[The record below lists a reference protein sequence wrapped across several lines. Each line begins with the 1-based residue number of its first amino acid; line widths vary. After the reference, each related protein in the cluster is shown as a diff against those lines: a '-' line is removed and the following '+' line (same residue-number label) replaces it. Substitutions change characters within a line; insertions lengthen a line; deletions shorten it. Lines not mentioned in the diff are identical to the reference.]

1 MSLFFYD
8 SRIMFMD
15 LVFATNNPNKIRE
28 INNLLGD
35 SFNLLSLDDIGFKG
49 EIPETNPTIEEN
61 ASAKAFFIY
70 EKFLVDCFAD
80 DTGLEVE
87 ALNNQPGVYSARFA
101 EIDGRKKFNSR
112 KELTEAN
119 IEKLL
124 SLLKGLNNR
133 KARFRTVISLV
144 RGGEELRFE
153 GIVEGNIIDEKRGES
168 GFGYDPV
175 FIAEG
180 QNRTFAEISLDEKN
194 RISHRAIAFRKLV
207 DYLKSIDY

>member
-8 SRIMFMD
+8 SKILFMD

-28 INNLLGD
+28 INNLLDD
-35 SFNLLSLDDIGFKG
+35 SFNLLGLEDIGFQG
-49 EIPETNPTIEEN
+49 EIPETNPTLEEN

-70 EKFLVDCFAD
+70 EKFSVDCFAD

-87 ALNNQPGVYSARFA
+87 ALNNQPGVYSARYA

-112 KELTEAN
+112 RELTEAN

-124 SLLKGLNNR
+124 SLLKGRNNR

-144 RGGEELRFE
+144 VGGEELRFE
-153 GIVEGNIIDEKRGES
+153 GIVRGKIIDEKRGES

-194 RISHRAIAFRKLV
+194 WISHRAIAFRKLV
-207 DYLKSIDY
+207 DYLKGIK

>member
-8 SRIMFMD
+8 SKILFMD

-28 INNLLGD
+28 INNLLDD
-35 SFNLLSLDDIGFKG
+35 SFNLLGLEDIGFQG
-49 EIPETNPTIEEN
+49 EIPETNPTLEEN

-70 EKFLVDCFAD
+70 EKFSVDCFAD

-87 ALNNQPGVYSARFA
+87 ALNNQPGVYSARYA

-112 KELTEAN
+112 RELTEAN

-124 SLLKGLNNR
+124 SLLKGRNNR

-144 RGGEELRFE
+144 IGGEELRFE
-153 GIVEGNIIDEKRGES
+153 GIVRGKIIDEKRGES

-207 DYLKSIDY
+207 DYLKGIK